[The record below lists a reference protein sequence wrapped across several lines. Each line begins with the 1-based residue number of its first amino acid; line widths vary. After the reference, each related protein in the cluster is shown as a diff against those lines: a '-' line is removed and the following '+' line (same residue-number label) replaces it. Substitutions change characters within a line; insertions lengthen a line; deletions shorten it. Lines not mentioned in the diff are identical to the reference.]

1 MHRSRHPIDVSLVV
15 DDDNDDDVSHHHL
28 ISSTTG
34 DYSSLIVNSPSDT
47 MYHRTRSPSPSI
59 SLNNHPQGSQPTPPT
74 TTSVRHTRRRLSHS
88 SALVD
93 SNGSSN
99 NIHRDR
105 LRFNTWPRH
114 RKEKRDILVE
124 HDKRLAKS
132 IIQELGIGINK
143 TYRNPRGNL
152 SYAQLITRAI
162 DSSPWKRL
170 TLNEVYE
177 WIIQFVPYFKD
188 KIDAKTSWGWKNSIR
203 HNLSLH
209 NQFIR
214 VPVISSLSKGP
225 VKYVWTIN
233 PSFKNNSPYKKY
245 SLKRKRAAAAAALD
259 SQAAAAS
266 AAVSNKNSSSS
277 TSAG

>member
-15 DDDNDDDVSHHHL
+15 DDDNDDDVSHHHHF
-28 ISSTTG
+28 IPSTTG

-59 SLNNHPQGSQPTPPT
+59 SLNNHPQGSQPTT

-143 TYRNPRGNL
+143 TYRNPWGNL

-188 KIDAKTSWGWKNSIR
+188 KIDAKTSWGWKVN
-203 HNLSLH
+203 
-209 NQFIR
+209 
-214 VPVISSLSKGP
+214 
-225 VKYVWTIN
+225 KYAN
-233 PSFKNNSPYKKY
+233 
-245 SLKRKRAAAAAALD
+245 D
-259 SQAAAAS
+259 
-266 AAVSNKNSSSS
+266 
-277 TSAG
+277 